1 MNAIVAVDQNWAI
14 GKNNQLLVKIPEDMQ
29 FFRKMTLNN
38 IVIMGKNTLE
48 SFPGGKPLK
57 NRQNIVVAL
66 EADYIVEGA
75 RVVHSIE
82 DAVKAAD
89 ELEEKKVFV
98 VGGASIYAQMLPY
111 CDTVYVTKIE
121 KSFDA
126 DAFFTNLDQEGE
138 WEIEEESQEQ
148 SHEGLKYRFCKY
160 TRMK

>member
-126 DAFFTNLDQEGE
+126 DVFFTNLDQEGE

>member
-66 EADYIVEGA
+66 EADYMVEGA

-98 VGGASIYAQMLPY
+98 VGGASIYAQMLPC

-126 DAFFTNLDQEGE
+126 DVFFTNLDQEGE

-148 SHEGLKYRFCKY
+148 SYEGLKYRFCKY
-160 TRMK
+160 TRIK

>member
-148 SHEGLKYRFCKY
+148 SHEDLKYRFCKY